1 VPEKEMLRRSS
12 TKKVATSLQKAKTMA
27 EAWLWLMINLMKI
40 PEVAQ
45 NEAAVRIA
53 RYPEKLE

>member
-1 VPEKEMLRRSS
+1 
-12 TKKVATSLQKAKTMA
+12 MA
-27 EAWLWLMINLMKI
+27 EAWLWFMINLMKI

-53 RYPEKLE
+53 RYPEMLE

>member
-1 VPEKEMLRRSS
+1 MSKKS
-12 TKKVATSLQKAKTMA
+12 TKKVARSLQNAKAMA
-27 EAWLWLMINLMKI
+27 EAWPWFMINLMKI

-53 RYPEKLE
+53 RYPEK